1 MLLVAAIVGPTAP
14 AYWFEA
20 LPAHGS
26 KLVGTPTASD
36 KFIAAQRLRSIPL
49 QKPAFRQ
56 TPLSKNAASGF

>member
-1 MLLVAAIVGPTAP
+1 LV
-14 AYWFEA
+14 FEA

-36 KFIAAQRLRSIPL
+36 KFNAAQRLRSIPL